1 MSPVIYE
8 QDFLRYY
15 DKFYKKIINFIL
27 RHVFH
32 RETAEDITS
41 QTFFKALRHVKKNSP
56 DIKNFNSWIYKIAT
70 NEVLMHHR
78 KKGTK
83 NTFSIEEEQDQ
94 FKCILVE
101 QQSVAPEIYVD
112 FMAVRQE
119 LKKLKPEESLIIEL
133 YYFEHRS
140 YAEIAEIVNIKE
152 TTLRSMLQRSLK
164 KLKERLQVD

>member
-1 MSPVIYE
+1 
-8 QDFLRYY
+8 
-15 DKFYKKIINFIL
+15 
-27 RHVFH
+27 
-32 RETAEDITS
+32 
-41 QTFFKALRHVKKNSP
+41 
-56 DIKNFNSWIYKIAT
+56 
-70 NEVLMHHR
+70 MHHR

>member
-8 QDFLRYY
+8 HEFLSYY
-15 DKFYKKIINFIL
+15 DKFYKKIFNFIL

-32 RETAEDITS
+32 RETAEDLTS
-41 QTFFKALRHVKKNSP
+41 QTFFKALRHVKKNTP
-56 DIKNFNSWIYKIAT
+56 DINNFNAWIYKIAT
-70 NEVLMHHR
+70 NEILMHHR

-94 FKCILVE
+94 LKTVLVE
-101 QQSVAPEIYVD
+101 QKSVAPDMYVD

-119 LKKLKPEESLIIEL
+119 LKKLKPQEALVIEL
-133 YYFEHRS
+133 YYFEQKS

-152 TTLRSMLQRSLK
+152 TTLRSMIHRSLK
-164 KLKERLQVD
+164 KLKERLQVE